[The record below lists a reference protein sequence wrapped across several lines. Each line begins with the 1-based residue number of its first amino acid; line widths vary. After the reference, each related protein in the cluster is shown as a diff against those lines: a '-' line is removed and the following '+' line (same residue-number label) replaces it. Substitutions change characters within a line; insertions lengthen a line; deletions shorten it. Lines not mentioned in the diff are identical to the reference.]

1 MHILVA
7 CDQNYYDKWACNLL
21 KSIQHFNSHPWLSL
35 HCHIVNPKEER
46 RWQRRLEGVNYTTEK
61 YDNVSIPYLQAVRFL
76 IAAQK
81 FKNDEHVMILDA
93 DSICTREFTQQEFI
107 DVTSDVTVL
116 KHHKELAF
124 HPWLCGFVTL
134 GNGMFRQDYAN
145 NLLITKSKEWEYG
158 HDQDIL
164 NLLYHRHQYKTAPQ
178 EWICMGKQNPKSVF
192 LTLKGD
198 KHKKNPKYTEQLK
211 RYIVQ

>member
-7 CDQNYYDKWACNLL
+7 CDQNYYKEWAFNLL

-35 HCHIVNPKEER
+35 HCHIVNPKEEHTD
-46 RWQRRLEGVNYTTEK
+46 WRLEGVNYTTEK

-81 FKNDEHVMILDA
+81 FKNDEHVLILDA

>member
-7 CDQNYYDKWACNLL
+7 CDQNYYDKWAYNLL
-21 KSIQHFNSHPWLSL
+21 KSIYELNPHSWLQL
-35 HCHIVNPKEER
+35 HCHIVNPYNVSE
-46 RWQRRLEGVNYTTEK
+46 LDYVNYTTEQHD
-61 YDNVSIPYLQAVRFL
+61 YVTIPYLQGIRF
-76 IAAQK
+76 IVAANK
-81 FKNDEHVMILDA
+81 FKNKEHVMILDA
-93 DSICTREFTQQEFI
+93 DSICTREFTKEEFI

-116 KHHKELAF
+116 KHHKKNAI

-134 GNGMFRQDYAN
+134 GTGLFRQDYAN
-145 NLLITKSKEWEYG
+145 NLLITKTNEWEYG

-164 NLLYHRHQYKTAPQ
+164 LSLSNLHEYKEAPQ

-198 KHKKNPKYTEQLK
+198 KHKNNPKYTDQLK

>member
-21 KSIQHFNSHPWLSL
+21 KSIHDLNPHDWLQL
-35 HCHIVNPKEER
+35 HCHIVNPYKVNE
-46 RWQRRLEGVNYTTEK
+46 LDYVNYTTEQND
-61 YDNVSIPYLQAVRFL
+61 YVTIPYLQGVRFVV
-76 IAAQK
+76 AANK
-81 FKNDEHVMILDA
+81 FKNNEHVMILDA
-93 DSICTREFTQQEFI
+93 DSICTREFTKEEFI
-107 DVTSDVTVL
+107 NVTSDVTVL

>member
-7 CDQNYYDKWACNLL
+7 CDQNYYNKWGIELL
-21 KSIQHFNSHPWLSL
+21 KSTRYYNPSSWLNV
-35 HCHIVNPKEER
+35 HCHIVNPSKGFE
-46 RWQRRLEGVNYTTEK
+46 QVKDVDYTTEK
-61 YDNVSIPYLQAVRFL
+61 YSNPSIEFLQGVRFL
-76 IAAQK
+76 VASNKLPTDQ
-81 FKNDEHVMILDA
+81 VMILDA
-93 DSICTREFTQQEFI
+93 DTVCTREFTKEEFI

-116 KHHKELAF
+116 KHHKKNAI

-134 GNGMFRQDYAN
+134 GTELFRQDYAN
-145 NLLITKSKEWEYG
+145 NLLITKTHKWEYG

-164 NLLYHRHQYKTAPQ
+164 LLLSNLHQYKEAPQ

-198 KHKKNPKYTEQLK
+198 KHKNNPKYTDQLK
-211 RYIVQ
+211 RYIV

>member
-7 CDQNYYDKWACNLL
+7 CDQKYYDKWAFNLL

-35 HCHIVNPKEER
+35 HCHIVNPKEEHTD
-46 RWQRRLEGVNYTTEK
+46 WRLEGVNYTTEK

-81 FKNDEHVMILDA
+81 FKNDEHVLILDA
-93 DSICTREFTQQEFI
+93 DSICTREFTKEEFI
-107 DVTSDVTVL
+107 NVTSDVTVL
-116 KHHKELAF
+116 KHHKKNAI

-134 GNGMFRQDYAN
+134 GTELFRQDYAN
-145 NLLITKSKEWEYG
+145 NLLITKTHEWEYG

-164 NLLYHRHQYKTAPQ
+164 LFVSNLHQYKEAPQ

-198 KHKKNPKYTEQLK
+198 KHKNNPKYTDQLK
-211 RYIVQ
+211 RYIEL